1 MYAVQIQE
9 APLNSERGH
18 GSNAEGTQRAHLRLG
33 ADVFTEALPY
43 QPRPTASTVT
53 RGRSALRACFSSI
66 RCPPGAPGPAPPL
79 APPRTQCALSNDDL
93 CRSPGFLQHTG
104 FTLRPVAG
112 LLSSRD
118 FLAGLAF
125 RVFHS
130 TQYIR
135 HPSRPFYTPEPDVC
149 HELLGHVPLLADP
162 AFAQFSQ
169 EIGLAS
175 LGAPDDYIEKL
186 ATVR

>member
-1 MYAVQIQE
+1 MTFCFRFWKIDFF
-9 APLNSERGH
+9 LF
-18 GSNAEGTQRAHLRLG
+18 
-33 ADVFTEALPY
+33 AD
-43 QPRPTASTVT
+43 S
-53 RGRSALRACFSSI
+53 
-66 RCPPGAPGPAPPL
+66 
-79 APPRTQCALSNDDL
+79 
-93 CRSPGFLQHTG
+93 TG
-104 FTLRPVAG
+104 FTLRPVGG

-135 HPSRPFYTPEPDVC
+135 HHSRPLYTPEPDIC
-149 HELLGHVPLLADP
+149 HELLGHVPLFANP

-175 LGAPDDYIEKL
+175 LGAPDDYVKKL
-186 ATVR
+186 ATVRRVHPKVRAEQRTRNNSGRLTPANRS